1 MKALDLIV
9 LSSRMTQ
16 TGVLQGLL
24 ERSWLV
30 GVLSLEIVVSYVLS
44 QVSISWFSDFHQSFE
59 IFSHMF
65 HPRFQYLQFFPQILM

>member
-1 MKALDLIV
+1 MKVLDLIV

-16 TGVLQGLL
+16 TGVFQGLL

-59 IFSHMF
+59 IFLICFTLGFNISS
-65 HPRFQYLQFFPQILM
+65 FFTDLM

>member
-1 MKALDLIV
+1 MKVLDLIV
-9 LSSRMTQ
+9 LSSTMTQ
-16 TGVLQGLL
+16 TGVFQGLL

-65 HPRFQYLQFFPQILM
+65 HPRFQYLQLFHRF